1 MGWGQDAFGAEWVSN
16 EGEMASIKVRR
27 FGTAADLQHF
37 LNGAVRLP
45 KMPAMFE
52 DIVGLTLVFAQP
64 AAATVTFTAGTNG
77 PNNLSAA
84 EVVAQIKAGVAGLKI
99 LPGDDTILVETT
111 PTNGVSITSG
121 TALAKMGLADA
132 ALLGKVVVP
141 VAVSVTPPCLINV
154 LGTGNG
160 QYECLTYE

>member
-1 MGWGQDAFGAEWVSN
+1 
-16 EGEMASIKVRR
+16 MASIKVRR

-84 EVVAQIKAGVAGLKI
+84 EVVAQIKVGVTGLKI

-141 VAVSVTPPCLINV
+141 AAVSVTPPCLINV